1 MSGLAR
7 IHQAGSRQ
15 TLAQALVA
23 ILAAGASY
31 AWAMHATPA
40 PLSRDISTPEAMLVR
55 ALLDI
60 RDRRFSSAFDQI
72 DSLLVA
78 NPNFRLAQLVKGDL
92 LLARAR
98 PIDSIG
104 NASGASAEQVAGL
117 RDEARARLVRSQIEP
132 SAELTPRYLL
142 QMRDKEKFALVLD
155 STKSTL
161 FVFENTL
168 KGPRYVADYYVT
180 IGKNGLEKFREGD
193 KKTPVGVYHVVSQ
206 LPKDKLTD
214 FYGSGAY
221 PISYPNEWDEMRGR
235 DGHGI
240 WLHGTPRNTYS
251 RPPRASDGCVVLT
264 NQDLETLASKLQIG
278 TTPIVIAD
286 SIDWAKPAEVADLRA
301 DLASAVEGWRRDWES
316 RDTEAYLRH
325 YARNFNSHGINLA
338 QWSAQKRLI
347 NAGKNWIKIAVSD
360 MSLLLYPGKE
370 EMAVVTFEQDY
381 ASSNLSNRMMKRQY
395 WIRENNVWRIMFE
408 GSA

>member
-1 MSGLAR
+1 MNGSTR
-7 IHQAGSRQ
+7 SHQAGSRQ

-31 AWAMHATPA
+31 AWAMSITPA
-40 PLSRDISTPEAMLVR
+40 PISRQITAPEAMLVR

-60 RDRRFSSAFDQI
+60 RDSKFSSAFDHI
-72 DSLLVA
+72 DSLLLS

-98 PIDSIG
+98 PINSIG
-104 NASGASAEQVAGL
+104 NASGGSAEQVAGL

-132 SAELTPRYLL
+132 TDLAPRYLL
-142 QMRDKEKFALVLD
+142 QLPEKEKLALVLD

-161 FVFENTL
+161 FVFENSGKT
-168 KGPRYVADYYVT
+168 PRYVADYYVT
-180 IGKNGLEKFREGD
+180 IGKNGLEKLREGD
-193 KKTPVGVYHVVSQ
+193 KKTPVGVYHVVSR

-221 PISYPNEWDEMRGR
+221 PISYPNEWDQMRGR

-240 WLHGTPRNTYS
+240 WLHGTPRDTYS
-251 RPPRASDGCVVLT
+251 RPPRASDGCIVLT
-264 NQDLETLASKLQIG
+264 NQDLEALAARLQIG
-278 TTPIVIAD
+278 STPIVITD
-286 SIDWAKPAEVADLRA
+286 SIDWAKPAEVETLRA
-301 DLASAVEGWRRDWES
+301 ELAASVESWRRDWES

-325 YARNFNSHGINLA
+325 YAKKFSSNGLNLA
-338 QWSAQKRLI
+338 QWSAQKHQV
-347 NAGKNWIKIAVSD
+347 NAGKSWIKVRVSEV
-360 MSLLLYPGKE
+360 SLLLYPGNE
-370 EMAVVTFEQDY
+370 DMAVATFDQDY

-395 WIRENNVWRIMFE
+395 WIRENNKWRIVFE